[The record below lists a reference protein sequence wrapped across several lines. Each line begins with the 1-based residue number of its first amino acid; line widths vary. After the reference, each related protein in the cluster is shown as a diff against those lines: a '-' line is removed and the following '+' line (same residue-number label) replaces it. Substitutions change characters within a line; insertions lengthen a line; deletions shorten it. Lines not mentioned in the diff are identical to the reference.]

1 MPILIGS
8 KSLNLQVSELKEG
21 ESSEMIRL
29 TADNAVLEVTPTHR
43 ISVPNMGS
51 TGSAP
56 AQVPSG
62 SEACKMARELQKGD
76 YVVCEDGVNKQ
87 LTNVEKV
94 LLDKPVKVYSPR
106 FTPDLPVPVFSAPPN
121 TILSKGAC
129 RFVSCF

>member
-1 MPILIGS
+1 
-8 KSLNLQVSELKEG
+8 
-21 ESSEMIRL
+21 
-29 TADNAVLEVTPTHR
+29 
-43 ISVPNMGS
+43 
-51 TGSAP
+51 
-56 AQVPSG
+56 
-62 SEACKMARELQKGD
+62 MARELQKGD
-76 YVVCEDGVNKQ
+76 YVVCEDDVNKQ